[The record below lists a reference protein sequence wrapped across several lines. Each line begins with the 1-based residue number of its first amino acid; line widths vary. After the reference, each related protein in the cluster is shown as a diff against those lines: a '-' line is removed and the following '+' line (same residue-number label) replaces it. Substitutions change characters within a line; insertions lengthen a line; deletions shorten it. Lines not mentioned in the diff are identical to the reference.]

1 MQEYNLRYW
10 FEDIPVLGRLPPSK
24 IATKY
29 RELGDTE
36 MAQTIENSIKK
47 EDRSVKEQ
55 KTDWEP

>member
-10 FEDIPVLGRLPPSK
+10 FEGIPVLGKLPPSK
-24 IATKY
+24 IAPKY

-47 EDRSVKEQ
+47 EDRLVK
-55 KTDWEP
+55 